1 MVMKEG
7 TQTITFRIPGELKL
21 QIEIEA
27 AKQGRS
33 VNNLLKQIV
42 IEYLKNPKNKPIQA
56 FILVVLHQPSG
67 AGKLT
72 EYIKSDPDILE
83 CYAVTGEYDYIIK
96 VCARDVE
103 QLEQKLNLLKQQKGV
118 AKSYTMLSLME
129 HKYRACILPD
139 EGKEEE
145 K

>member
-42 IEYLKNPKNKPIQA
+42 TEYLKSPKK
-56 FILVVLHQPSG
+56 
-67 AGKLT
+67 
-72 EYIKSDPDILE
+72 
-83 CYAVTGEYDYIIK
+83 
-96 VCARDVE
+96 
-103 QLEQKLNLLKQQKGV
+103 
-118 AKSYTMLSLME
+118 
-129 HKYRACILPD
+129 
-139 EGKEEE
+139 
-145 K
+145 